1 MWRLRKWLEGGGVV
15 ALSGDL
21 VPVVSP
27 LAVVAPQEET
37 RGIYLGVDDR
47 GRDVYLNPERLPN
60 MHGLILGTTGS
71 GKSTLARHV
80 VLEAR
85 RLGARVWVL
94 DPHGEEAYKRMFETR
109 VELGRDGINF
119 LDAPGWDTGEY
130 ASELGRYVELI
141 YGLRGSR
148 NVFREIFSRCLKKGG
163 LGPFEVAAEGEPDL
177 KRVYDD
183 LSRLYGA
190 GLSIDWLAERDVY
203 FTTPQMAS
211 REFVALGFQ
220 LLLLLLHGYMRS
232 LGARHKWEM
241 SVVLE
246 EAHVVSQ
253 YLLSLYKEVRKW
265 GYGVVAVTQLP
276 REFDVRIYQLAGFVI
291 VLSGSESY
299 ARDIASLFSLTSDE
313 MDHILYSSRGAALF
327 FRQGDPRPRKVFL
340 KVRREAL
347 A

>member
-1 MWRLRKWLEGGGVV
+1 MWRLRKWLEGGGVF

-60 MHGLILGTTGS
+60 MHGLVLGTTGS
-71 GKSTLARHV
+71 GKSTLARHM

-109 VELGRDGINF
+109 VELGRDGVNF
-119 LDAPGWDTGEY
+119 LDAPGWDAGEY

-163 LGPFEVAAEGEPDL
+163 LGPLEVAAEGEPDL
-177 KRVYDD
+177 KR
-183 LSRLYGA
+183 
-190 GLSIDWLAERDVY
+190 DVY
-203 FTTPQMAS
+203 FATPQMAS

-232 LGARHKWEM
+232 LGARHRWEM

-265 GYGVVAVTQLP
+265 GYGVIAVTQLP

-299 ARDIASLFSLTSDE
+299 ARDVASLFSLTSDE